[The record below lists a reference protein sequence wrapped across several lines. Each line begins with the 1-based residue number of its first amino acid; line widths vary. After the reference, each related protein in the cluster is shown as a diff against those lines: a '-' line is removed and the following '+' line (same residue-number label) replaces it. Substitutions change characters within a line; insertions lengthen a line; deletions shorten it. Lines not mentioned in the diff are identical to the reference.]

1 MSRMYWAN
9 AITEDGQ
16 RLTTYDGCL
25 TYTEAIRQFCI
36 WRDHYGYRMKET
48 WIAEY
53 ENGKET
59 ERYEVRNLWNTDTE
73 CV

>member
-1 MSRMYWAN
+1 MYWAN

-16 RLTTYDGCL
+16 RLTTYEGCK
-25 TYTEAIRQFCI
+25 TYTEAIQQFSI
-36 WRDHYGYRMKET
+36 WRDHYRYRMKEM